1 MSSDITNGAMT
12 PISGTVEYLHSGEGG
27 AHDVADISPEKK
39 TKKKQKYKRGQ
50 LSNYMIRYGI

>member
-27 AHDVADISPEKK
+27 AHDVAQ
-39 TKKKQKYKRGQ
+39 KKK
-50 LSNYMIRYGI
+50 